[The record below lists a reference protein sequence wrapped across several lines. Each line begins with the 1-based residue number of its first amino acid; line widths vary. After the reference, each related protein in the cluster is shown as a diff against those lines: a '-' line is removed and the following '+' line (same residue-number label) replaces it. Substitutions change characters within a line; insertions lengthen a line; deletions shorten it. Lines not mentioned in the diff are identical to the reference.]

1 MAHTIHDQTRLLARV
16 RRLKGQVEAVER
28 ALADDSECASILQ
41 QLAAIRGAANGLMT
55 AVLEGH
61 VREHLRLGRSRDSAV
76 LLEMI
81 RRYIR

>member
-1 MAHTIHDQTRLLARV
+1 MAHTIRDQARLLARV

-28 ALADDSECASILQ
+28 ALAEARECGEILQ
-41 QLAAIRGAANGLMT
+41 QLAAVRGAANGLMT

-61 VREHLRLGRSRDSAV
+61 VREHLPLGRGRDTTV